1 MTLLRRTRFH
11 AVGDICMGASQETY
25 FEGFDAEMNQ
35 QNKKLSAIP
44 NSWLTRTL
52 VDRQGTRY
60 IPGKENPCH
69 VDDGLQ
75 DIRYDIIMNLIL
87 RLTRQKK
94 NIFHHSQA
102 GTHHP

>member
-52 VDRQGTRY
+52 VDRQGTR
-60 IPGKENPCH
+60 
-69 VDDGLQ
+69 
-75 DIRYDIIMNLIL
+75 DIYPE
-87 RLTRQKK
+87 KK
-94 NIFHHSQA
+94 IHATLMMGYRIS
-102 GTHHP
+102 GTI